1 MMHGGFSPYFN
12 NTGTW
17 LGLIGPLFNIL
28 LVVGV
33 VVLVVWAVK
42 KVGQSNS
49 QQPAGGVSHP
59 PAGQQP
65 LSARAILDIRY
76 ARGELSREEYQIIRQ
91 DIFEEAT

>member
-17 LGLIGPLFNIL
+17 LGLMGPLFNIL

-49 QQPAGGVSHP
+49 HQPASGASHP
-59 PAGQQP
+59 PAGQP
-65 LSARAILDIRY
+65 LSAREILDIRY